1 MSPGA
6 DGNLSRRK
14 GLGAGSVP
22 EEPGKTP
29 ALQLSRGGQHFKA
42 RLASGVGVSAEG
54 APPKAQL

>member
-1 MSPGA
+1 MSAGA

-22 EEPGKTP
+22 EEPGKMP

-42 RLASGVGVSAEG
+42 RLASGVGLS
-54 APPKAQL
+54 QL